1 MSSNRHGAFDGLCKE
16 HTMSDKEAFALI
28 GRRAQ
33 ELAALP
39 EIREKMTALAVK
51 SGKEAAERMVYL
63 MAIATLAGV

>member
-1 MSSNRHGAFDGLCKE
+1 
-16 HTMSDKEAFALI
+16 MSDKEAFDLI
-28 GRRAQ
+28 VRRAQ

-39 EIREKMTALAVK
+39 EIREKMTELAGK

>member
-1 MSSNRHGAFDGLCKE
+1 
-16 HTMSDKEAFALI
+16 MSDKEAFDLI

-39 EIREKMTALAVK
+39 EIREKMTELAGK